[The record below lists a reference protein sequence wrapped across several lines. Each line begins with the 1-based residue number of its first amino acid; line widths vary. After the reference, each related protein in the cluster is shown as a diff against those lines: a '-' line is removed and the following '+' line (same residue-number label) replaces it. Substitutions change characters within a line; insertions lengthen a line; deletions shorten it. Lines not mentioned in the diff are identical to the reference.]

1 MIRPSAVCVSCGR
14 ALEARHTGRKRR
26 YCSDRCRD
34 AQRRQ
39 LNFEFCGTTRY
50 PCQAKPRNAENSRD
64 TSGTSQADFAGRGSA
79 VTKRLWRSIIELEV
93 YAGRTWS
100 EVVSTDGV
108 LCQVATRVRPIQKSS
123 RKGTRQEPRQGRLRL
138 SAAPPGEFPAR
149 RTAHSRPENPLQRA
163 RVDEGT

>member
-1 MIRPSAVCVSCGR
+1 MMIRPSAVCVSCGR
-14 ALEARHTGRKRR
+14 ALAARHTGRKRR

-64 TSGTSQADFAGRGSA
+64 TSGTSQPGFAGQGCA
-79 VTKRLWRSIIELEV
+79 NKRLWRSIVELEV
-93 YAGRTWS
+93 YAGRNWS
-100 EVVSTDGV
+100 DVVSTDGV

-123 RKGTRQEPRQGRLRL
+123 RKGTRQEPQQGRLSL
-138 SAAPPGEFPAR
+138 SAAPSGEFPAR
-149 RTAHSRPENPLQRA
+149 RTAHSRPETPPRRA